1 MNVLLV
7 TPYYY
12 PKIGGLEIYARQLAL
27 ALAERHDVR
36 ITVVTSNG
44 SRKSVIEQ
52 VDGMTVYRLGTWF
65 KVSNTPVNPL
75 WAFKMRAIIKR
86 IRPDVIHAHT
96 PVPSMADAAALAA
109 GKTPLVVT
117 YHAATLQKAGSTLFN
132 IVARMYGLYERFTL
146 SRAKRIIAV
155 SPFVKHELP
164 ANLQAKTDIVANAV
178 WERSIISRIQPD
190 TTNFLFVG
198 SLDRTHAWKGLDLIM
213 AAVAQVPSAR
223 LTVMGDGNGRSSYE
237 VHARELGL
245 DGRITFAGALNGQAK
260 ASAFAGAVALIA
272 YPTTSNDAFPT
283 VFPESWAAHV
293 PVVAAAIGPI
303 PDLIDDGVTGYLV
316 PPHDASALA
325 VKLTAV
331 LADKPGRTRVA
342 ENASKL
348 VATHYTWER
357 QADVMQTILE
367 AVR

>member
-27 ALAERHDVR
+27 ALAERHDVH
-36 ITVVTSNG
+36 ITVVTSNE

-75 WAFKMRAIIKR
+75 WAFKVRAIIKHV
-86 IRPDVIHAHT
+86 RPDIIHAHT

-117 YHAATLQKAGSTLFN
+117 YHAATLQKAGSTIFN
-132 IVARMYGLYERFTL
+132 IVARMYSLYERFTL

-155 SPFVKHELP
+155 SPYVKHELP
-164 ANLQAKTDIVANAV
+164 SSLQTKTEIVTNAV
-178 WERSIISRIQPD
+178 WKTSIISRTQPD
-190 TTNFLFVG
+190 NANFLFVG

-213 AAVAQVPSAR
+213 TAVAKVPSAR

-237 VHARELGL
+237 AHARELGL
-245 DGRITFAGALNGQAK
+245 DGRVTFAGALNGQAK
-260 ASAFAGAVALIA
+260 NTAFAGAVALIA
-272 YPTTSNDAFPT
+272 YPTTANDAFPT
-283 VFPESWAAHV
+283 VFLEAWAAHV
-293 PVVAAAIGPI
+293 PVIAAAIGPI
-303 PDLIDDGVTGYLV
+303 PDLMNDGETGYLV
-316 PPHDASALA
+316 SPHNATALA
-325 VKLTAV
+325 AKLIAV

-342 ENASKL
+342 SNASKL
-348 VATHYTWER
+348 VATNYTWER